1 MNEEFDPTIE
11 VGISGTGMSE
21 EETAEAVLNIQ
32 AADEQKAINN
42 EIEEGKEEVAEQIA
56 APEKTKATA
65 GDYIADT
72 FIGAGAG
79 FREGVGNIIT
89 APERVIDYFN
99 GEMAEEGAEYDTE
112 WDDFMYGDGD
122 PIVTKTWWGDVVQSV
137 AEVGTTYGLTF
148 GIGGKAVGGTKL
160 LTAAATTGKVA
171 KGAKAVQAVK
181 KARTLSST
189 IKEGAVIGSTFELLD
204 QNETA
209 DNITGTIAK
218 HYPQLRTPLATRDT
232 DGPIMRKLKF
242 VVEGLG
248 IGAVFD
254 AALFKFLPFAGK
266 GVAKARN
273 KATEV
278 GQKIG
283 SKAKEVYD
291 ERGALKEALDEDL
304 APIRSGVKEIGS
316 DLKAFRDDMIATD
329 PSELNKLGR
338 GVRNVLD
345 TDFDSLRSDFAEYTQ
360 SRRDSVEVQ
369 QRQSVKAQTKQAG
382 VRFPKNEPIGDRHLG
397 TSTSNHKAKDIDK
410 GIRKKKTEFGNEDGH
425 VGSMTSNQ
433 DIEDVAMGK
442 KKPEALVKAIVGDF
456 KGEKYMEGF
465 QKTARETGRSINE
478 VVAENMAIFK
488 EIYEGRNTSELTSEQ
503 FYERLLRDKTEIKAA
518 FKDPKTG
525 KVTQET
531 IATYVK
537 PEYIKALD
545 MVNISLFDDIQSQA
559 IVGREL
565 ADITDIKDIDGP
577 VHHLVDKLIAG
588 LRLRKE
594 ASSLVS
600 EQLSDFGLS
609 RTKGIKR
616 GKQVSGDFKT
626 LRQFKKAVAEA
637 KKAAR
642 EANEKQV
649 QESIDA
655 FRMAMALT
663 PEDGGDDLFK
673 IIFEG
678 ISMADGV
685 HTLDDLDVFM
695 RKKMRGGTFAG
706 DEKKTGA
713 LLREI
718 GTMFTHSV
726 LSGPKT
732 SVRATLGTGTATFTR
747 PMAMAIGGAMKGDM
761 VTSRAALASLNAM
774 REAVPEAMKLFR
786 KRLNGYWSGDL
797 STIKTRFVERN
808 KLEDQWKLY
817 GTWAE
822 QRGTK
827 VDKALFRMAN
837 MVRGMNDSSL
847 LTYSTKI
854 MASTDD
860 AFALIIG
867 RGKAREQAF
876 LEAAAKLP
884 DGNFQNLDAKFFRDQ
899 EDIFNSKIFDAEGNL
914 TSEAANY
921 ARQEA
926 TLTAPL
932 TGFGKH
938 LATAFDQTPWAR
950 PFFLFARTGINGL
963 QLTAKHTPGFN
974 FLVDEFNQIARIQPG
989 MDLSPL
995 KKYGI
1000 ETSRDLI
1007 NAKAVQNGR
1016 LAIGSGALFMASMAY
1031 LSGGLHGNGPT
1042 DRKQR
1047 QAWMDMGW
1055 KPRTIKIGDVWVN
1068 YDAFEPYNQI
1078 LALVADIGD
1087 HQELMGEEWAEDRL
1101 LKLAMALAG
1110 TATSKSYLAGMQS
1123 FVDLFSGQPG
1133 QQQRIIASLMNNTV
1147 PLSGLRNEIG
1157 KVLTPYTREL
1167 GSDIQSSIRNR
1178 NLITENIAAD
1188 PLPIKYDILTGRPI
1202 KDHDF
1207 VTRMFNAVS
1216 PVNFNLDYSRGREM
1230 LFNSGYDMRTSTYS
1244 APDGTDLSDSPKIRS
1259 MFQKAI
1265 GEQNLLAKFDAMADD
1280 PTIQTSIAEM
1290 EWHKRNG
1297 MKDVEPRSFP
1307 HYKRIKREFDRAKKK
1322 AWASIKTDNDVQRL
1336 LTEEREQKL
1345 KNRKAN
1351 TGTIDAILA
1360 MPK

>member
-1 MNEEFDPTIE
+1 MAFFKANIYRGKMNEEFDPTIE
-11 VGISGTGMSE
+11 VGISGMGMSE
-21 EETAEAVLNIQ
+21 EETAEAVINIQ

-42 EIEEGKEEVAEQIA
+42 EIEESKEVVAEEVAK
-56 APEKTKATA
+56 PEGHTV
-65 GDYIADT
+65 GDYAADT
-72 FIGAGAG
+72 LIGAGSG
-79 FREGVGNIIT
+79 FRKGVGNIIT
-89 APERVIDYFN
+89 FPERVIDYFN
-99 GEMAEEGAEYDTE
+99 GEMAEEEATEEGYQPE

-122 PIVTKTWWGDVVQSV
+122 PIVTKTWWGDVVESI
-137 AEVGTTYGLTF
+137 AEVGTTAGLTM
-148 GIGGKAVGGTKL
+148 GIGGKVLGAKKLTGSLLAKELKRGALIGGTY
-160 LTAAATTGKVA
+160 
-171 KGAKAVQAVK
+171 
-181 KARTLSST
+181 S
-189 IKEGAVIGSTFELLD
+189 LLD
-204 QNETA
+204 QNETG
-209 DNITGTIAK
+209 DQNNIFGQIAER
-218 HYPQLRTPLATRDT
+218 YPMLNTPLATNDA
-232 DGPIMRKLKF
+232 DSPVMRKLKF
-242 VVEGLG
+242 VVEDLG

-254 AALFKFLPFAGK
+254 VALFKFLPVAGK
-266 GVAKARN
+266 GIQQVG
-273 KATEV
+273 KATVQGTDAVVGGTKELGKGLGKLRDEIIAANPEDLTGV
-278 GQKIG
+278 GQQ
-283 SKAKEVYD
+283 
-291 ERGALKEALDEDL
+291 
-304 APIRSGVKEIGS
+304 
-316 DLKAFRDDMIATD
+316 
-329 PSELNKLGR
+329 
-338 GVRNVLD
+338 VRNVLD
-345 TDFDSLRSDFAEYTQ
+345 TDVDSLRSDFAEYTQ
-360 SRRDSVEVQ
+360 SRRNSVEAQ
-369 QRQSVKAQTKQAG
+369 TRESVKEQLKEPG
-382 VRFPKNEPIGDRHLG
+382 VRFPKNEPIGSRELG
-397 TSTSNHKAKDIDK
+397 NSTSNHSPKQVDKAIKQ
-410 GIRKKKTEFGNEDGH
+410 KKTEFGNEDGH

-433 DIEDVAMGK
+433 QIEDVAKGK
-442 KKPEALVKAIVGDF
+442 KKPEDLVKAILGDF
-456 KGEKYMEGF
+456 KGEKYMEGL
-465 QKTARETGRSINE
+465 QQTARETGRTLNE

-488 EIYEGRNTSELTSEQ
+488 DIYEGRNTSEFTSQQ

-545 MVNISLFDDIQSQA
+545 MINVSLFNDIQAQSL
-559 IVGREL
+559 VGREL

-616 GKQVSGDFKT
+616 GTQVSGDFKT
-626 LRQFKKAVAEA
+626 LKQFKKAVADA

-642 EANEKQV
+642 EANEKKV

-655 FRMAMALT
+655 FRMALELT
-663 PEDGGDDLFK
+663 PENGGDDLFK

-695 RKKMRGGTFAG
+695 RKKMRGGYFG
-706 DEKKTGA
+706 DVKKTGA

-747 PMAMAIGGAMKGDM
+747 PMAMAIGASMKGDM
-761 VTSRAALASLNAM
+761 VTARAGLASLNAM
-774 REAVPEAMKLFR
+774 RAAVPEAWTLFR
-786 KRLNGYWSGDL
+786 KRLNGYWSGEL
-797 STIKTRFVERN
+797 STLKTRYVERN

-822 QRGTK
+822 QRGNK
-827 VDKALFRMAN
+827 KDKALFRMAN
-837 MVRGMNDSSL
+837 MIRGLNDSSL

-854 MASTDD
+854 MAATDD
-860 AFALIIG
+860 AFNLIIG
-867 RGKAREQAF
+867 RASARQNAF

-884 DGNFQNLDAKFFRDQ
+884 DGNFQNFDAKFFRDQ
-899 EDIFNSKIFDAEGNL
+899 EDIFNSKIFDSEGNL
-914 TSEAANY
+914 TNEAAKY
-921 ARQEA
+921 ARSEA

-932 TGFGKH
+932 KGFGKH

-974 FLVDEFNQIARIQPG
+974 FLVDEFNQIARTQPG
-989 MDLSPL
+989 MDLGHL
-995 KKYGI
+995 KEYGI
-1000 ETSRDLI
+1000 ETTQDLI

-1031 LSGGLHGNGPT
+1031 LNGNLHGNGPT

-1078 LALVADIGD
+1078 LALVGDIGD

-1101 LKLAMALAG
+1101 AKLAMALAG

-1123 FVDLFSGQPG
+1123 FVDLFSGAPG
-1133 QQQRIIASLMNNTV
+1133 QQSRIIASLMNNTV

-1178 NLITENIAAD
+1178 NLITENIAGEQ
-1188 PLPIKYDILTGRPI
+1188 LPIKYDILTGKPI
-1202 KDHDF
+1202 KDHIF
-1207 VTRMFNAVS
+1207 PVRMFNAIS

-1265 GEQNLLAKFDAMADD
+1265 GDQNLLAKFDAMADD

-1307 HYKRIKREFDRAKKK
+1307 HYKRIKREFDRARKK
-1322 AWASIKTDNDVQRL
+1322 AWATIKNENDVQKLIR
-1336 LTEEREQKL
+1336 EEREQTL

-1351 TGTIDAILA
+1351 RGTIDAILEL
-1360 MPK
+1360 PK

>member
-1 MNEEFDPTIE
+1 MAFFKANIYRGKMNEEFDPTIE
-11 VGISGTGMSE
+11 VGISGMGMSE
-21 EETAEAVLNIQ
+21 EETAEAVINIQ

-42 EIEEGKEEVAEQIA
+42 EIEESKEVVAEEVAK
-56 APEKTKATA
+56 PEGHTV
-65 GDYIADT
+65 GDYAADT
-72 FIGAGAG
+72 LIGAGSG
-79 FREGVGNIIT
+79 FRKGVGNIIT
-89 APERVIDYFN
+89 FPERVIDYFN
-99 GEMAEEGAEYDTE
+99 GEMAEEEATEEGYQPE

-122 PIVTKTWWGDVVQSV
+122 PIVTKTWWGDVVESI
-137 AEVGTTYGLTF
+137 AEVGTTAGLTM
-148 GIGGKAVGGTKL
+148 GIGGKVLGAKKLTGSLLAKELKRGALIGGTY
-160 LTAAATTGKVA
+160 
-171 KGAKAVQAVK
+171 
-181 KARTLSST
+181 S
-189 IKEGAVIGSTFELLD
+189 LLD
-204 QNETA
+204 QNETG
-209 DNITGTIAK
+209 DQNNIFGQIAER
-218 HYPQLRTPLATRDT
+218 YPMLNTPLATNDA
-232 DGPIMRKLKF
+232 DSPVMRKLKF
-242 VVEGLG
+242 VVEDLG

-254 AALFKFLPFAGK
+254 VALFKFLPVAGK
-266 GVAKARN
+266 GIQQVG
-273 KATEV
+273 KATVQGTDAVVGGTKELGKGLGKLRDEIIAANPEDLTGV
-278 GQKIG
+278 GQQ
-283 SKAKEVYD
+283 
-291 ERGALKEALDEDL
+291 
-304 APIRSGVKEIGS
+304 
-316 DLKAFRDDMIATD
+316 
-329 PSELNKLGR
+329 
-338 GVRNVLD
+338 VRNVLD
-345 TDFDSLRSDFAEYTQ
+345 TDVDSLRSDFAEYTQ
-360 SRRDSVEVQ
+360 SRRNSVEAQ
-369 QRQSVKAQTKQAG
+369 TRESVKEQLKEPG
-382 VRFPKNEPIGDRHLG
+382 VRFPKNEPIGSRELG
-397 TSTSNHKAKDIDK
+397 NSTSNHSPKQVDKAIKQ
-410 GIRKKKTEFGNEDGH
+410 KKTEFGNEDGH

-433 DIEDVAMGK
+433 QIEDVAKGK
-442 KKPEALVKAIVGDF
+442 KKPEDLVKAILGDF
-456 KGEKYMEGF
+456 KGEKYMEGL
-465 QKTARETGRSINE
+465 QQTARETGRTLNE

-488 EIYEGRNTSELTSEQ
+488 DIYEGRNTSEFTSQQ

-545 MVNISLFDDIQSQA
+545 MINVSLFNDIQAQSL
-559 IVGREL
+559 VGREL

-616 GKQVSGDFKT
+616 GTQVSGDFKT
-626 LRQFKKAVAEA
+626 LKQFKKAVADA

-642 EANEKQV
+642 EANEKKV

-655 FRMAMALT
+655 FRMALELT
-663 PEDGGDDLFK
+663 PENGGDDLFK

-695 RKKMRGGTFAG
+695 RKKMRGGYFG
-706 DEKKTGA
+706 DVKKTGA

-747 PMAMAIGGAMKGDM
+747 PMAMAIGASMKGDM
-761 VTSRAALASLNAM
+761 VTARAGLASLNAM
-774 REAVPEAMKLFR
+774 RAAVPEAWTLFR
-786 KRLNGYWSGDL
+786 KRLNGYWSGEL
-797 STIKTRFVERN
+797 STLKTRYVERN

-822 QRGTK
+822 QRGNK
-827 VDKALFRMAN
+827 KDKALFRMAN
-837 MVRGMNDSSL
+837 MIRGLNDSSL

-854 MASTDD
+854 MAATDD
-860 AFALIIG
+860 AFNLIIG
-867 RGKAREQAF
+867 RASARQNAF

-884 DGNFQNLDAKFFRDQ
+884 DGNFQNFDAKFFRDQ
-899 EDIFNSKIFDAEGNL
+899 EDIFNSKIFDSEGNL
-914 TSEAANY
+914 TNEAAKY
-921 ARQEA
+921 ARSEA

-932 TGFGKH
+932 KGFGKH

-974 FLVDEFNQIARIQPG
+974 FLVDEFNQIARTQPG
-989 MDLSPL
+989 MDLGHL
-995 KKYGI
+995 KEYGI
-1000 ETSRDLI
+1000 ETTQDLI

-1031 LSGGLHGNGPT
+1031 LNGNLHGNGPT

-1078 LALVADIGD
+1078 LALVGDIGD
-1087 HQELMGEEWAEDRL
+1087 HQELMGEEWAEDSL
-1101 LKLAMALAG
+1101 LKLSMALAN
-1110 TATSKSYLAGMQS
+1110 TASSKSYLAGMQS
-1123 FVDLFSGQPG
+1123 FVDLFSGKPG
-1133 QQQRIIASLMNNTV
+1133 QQNRIIASLMNNTV

-1167 GSDIQSSIRNR
+1167 GSDIQSAIRNR
-1178 NLITENIAAD
+1178 NLLTENIASD
-1188 PLPIKYDILTGRPI
+1188 PLPIKYDILTGKPI

-1216 PVNFNLDYSRGREM
+1216 PVNFNLDYSEGREF
-1230 LFNSGYDMRTSTYS
+1230 LFNSGYDMRTSTYT
-1244 APDGTDLSDSPKIRS
+1244 APDGTDLSDSPKVRS

-1265 GEQNLLAKFDAMADD
+1265 GDQNLLAKFDAMAKEE
-1280 PTIQTSIAEM
+1280 SIAVSMAEM
-1290 EWHKRNG
+1290 NWHKRNG
-1297 MKDVEPRSFP
+1297 MKDVEPKSFP
-1307 HYKRIKREFDRAKKK
+1307 HYKRIAKTFDRAKKR
-1322 AWASIKTDNDVQRL
+1322 AWASLKNDNDVQKL
-1336 LTEEREQKL
+1336 LLEERNQKL
-1345 KNRKAN
+1345 KNVKAN
-1351 TGTIDAILA
+1351 RGTIDKILE